1 MVRETVSFPEDGPV
15 EPERA
20 DVLSKAQV
28 TLKAVGSEEAP
39 FAKSWGSE
47 WKNLLISTRKTTYL
61 LVEAKGQLD
70 YTVLG
75 GGELSVARQ
84 SVPGIV
90 TSPSHALSS

>member
-39 FAKSWGSE
+39 FAKS
-47 WKNLLISTRKTTYL
+47 
-61 LVEAKGQLD
+61 
-70 YTVLG
+70 
-75 GGELSVARQ
+75 
-84 SVPGIV
+84 
-90 TSPSHALSS
+90 